1 MVRDEHHF
9 VISANVSTS
18 GIVLT
23 AAPPSDVD
31 SMDVLINGHRVWS
44 IDLLSVT
51 RKPVTSTFPWPPAL
65 KPHLDGRALVEIRD
79 SGTAQILWSGPAQ
92 FGTSQSSVEV
102 VDALGRHLAINK
114 WGRLGKTFDGS
125 DSGFTT
131 RLLDH
136 TDTLVALLTELG
148 LKPFVVGGTLLGAV
162 RSGAMLPHDDDVDL
176 AYLSDHQHP
185 ADVAL
190 ENSRLATELTD
201 RGYEVTKHSN
211 AHLQLT
217 FRADSG
223 HVREYVD
230 IFTAFYTVDGQINQP
245 FHVRGEL
252 ERSSMTPFST
262 VTLEGRPYPA
272 PAIPEDWLVVNY
284 DENWRTPLPG
294 YKLRTPRSTA
304 RRFQSWFGSYH
315 FQRDFWEGWHLDPAP
330 SHPAPDLRAA
340 DRLLSLSTSGDVI
353 IDLGCGTGAVSRH
366 LAGAGRIIEAFDY
379 SEGALSRARATPTG
393 ASGTIRWHQ
402 RNVSDL
408 RDVVQILQVLAHA
421 EQPVHLLA
429 QNLFERLGHHGREAA
444 WRIVRQV
451 VQAGGTALLAVDT
464 LHARDVTFKDP
475 TTWHLSLPD
484 LQTELD
490 RFGLTI
496 RTSEQLHGTK
506 RDALRKPHLITI
518 GQTTSQEGRN
528 VS

>member
-1 MVRDEHHF
+1 MVRDERHF
-9 VISANVSTS
+9 VISAEVGVS
-18 GIVLT
+18 GITLS
-23 AAPPSDVD
+23 AAPPSGVD
-31 SMDVLINGHRVWS
+31 SMDVLLNGHRVWS
-44 IDLLSVT
+44 IDLLSVSK
-51 RKPVTSTFPWPPAL
+51 KPVTSKFAWPSAL
-65 KPHLDGRALVEIRD
+65 KPHLDGQALVEIRD

-92 FGTSQSSVEV
+92 FGNAQTPVEV

-125 DSGFTT
+125 DSEFAT

-136 TDTLVALLTELG
+136 TDTLVVLLQELG
-148 LKPFVVGGTLLGAV
+148 LRPFVVGGTLLGAV
-162 RSGAMLPHDDDVDL
+162 RSGTMLPHDDDVDL
-176 AYLSDHQHP
+176 AYLSELEHP
-185 ADVAL
+185 ADVAI
-190 ENSRLATELTD
+190 ENGRLTAELTA

-217 FRADSG
+217 FRAESG

-230 IFTAFYTVDGQINQP
+230 IFTAFFTADGQINQP

-252 ERSSMTPFST
+252 DRSSLTPFST

-272 PAIPEDWLVVNY
+272 PAVPEDWLVVNY

-304 RRFQSWFGSYH
+304 RRFQNWFGSYH
-315 FQRDFWEGWHLDPAP
+315 FQRDFWEGWHLDDAA
-330 SHPAPDLRAA
+330 SHPAPDLRPA
-340 DRLLSLSTSGDVI
+340 DRLLSLSNPGDVV

-366 LAGAGRIIEAFDY
+366 LAAADRTVEAFDY
-379 SEGALSRARATPTG
+379 SEGALSRARQTP
-393 ASGTIRWHQ
+393 AGTARTVRWHQ

-408 RDVVQILQVLAHA
+408 RDVATILQGLASA

-429 QNLFERLGHHGREAA
+429 QNLFERLGHHGREPA

-451 VQAGGTALLAVDT
+451 VRAGGTALLAVDT
-464 LHARDVTFKDP
+464 MHARDVSFKDP
-475 TTWHLSLPD
+475 TTWHLSLDD
-484 LQTELD
+484 LRAELSG
-490 RFGLTI
+490 FGLTI
-496 RTSEQLHGTK
+496 ESCDQLRDTK

-518 GQTTSQEGRN
+518 GQTTSQEGR
-528 VS
+528 SGS